1 MANRDCGTLAKHWHE
16 LESSGIPLEPMGRRV
31 GVDAESAG
39 GGLTIRNG
47 RDSLRNEIRALNAG
61 QVAYILSVFIRRGG
75 PGETVIQDCWIA
87 PPWDDPCFTLLED
100 PMVEGKH
107 PAWYSFPG
115 DTEQFGREE
124 VINHRMNCVLS
135 RGDIREGFLLAVGL
149 RPSETFKNLAKIPIT
164 FRLVDQWDCR
174 HSAELRV
181 MMTGFSTRTKEIK
194 KSARGSLFSR
204 PDFITPSC
212 SLVDSETHA
221 VRVDPGR
228 PDDDSVA
235 GVGLVRNG
243 RLKR

>member
-1 MANRDCGTLAKHWHE
+1 MANRDFGALAKHWHE
-16 LESSGIPLEPMGRRV
+16 LESSGIPLEPTGRRV

-39 GGLTIRNG
+39 GRLTIRNG
-47 RDSLRNEIRALNAG
+47 RDSLRNEIRALNSG
-61 QVAYILSVFIRRGG
+61 QLAYILSVFIRRDG
-75 PGETVIQDCWIA
+75 PGETAIQDCWIA

-115 DTEQFGREE
+115 DTEQFGRED
-124 VINHRMNCVLS
+124 VLNHRMNCLLS

-149 RPSETFKNLAKIPIT
+149 RPSQTFKNLEKIPIT
-164 FRLVDQWDCR
+164 FRLEDQWGFR
-174 HSAELRV
+174 HSAKLRV
-181 MMTGFSTRTKEIK
+181 MMTGFSTRAKEIK

-212 SLVDSETHA
+212 SLVDSETDA

-228 PDDDSVA
+228 LDEDSVM
-235 GVGLVRNG
+235 GVRFARNG
-243 RLKR
+243 RPKY